1 MLAGLVGSRSDQC
14 IKIINDTVGYYL
26 YFYYQYKD
34 NYKTSPIS
42 LDDLINGLLYM
53 QADHKLKE
61 LK

>member
-1 MLAGLVGSRSDQC
+1 M
-14 IKIINDTVGYYL
+14 KIISDTVGYYL

-34 NYKTSPIS
+34 NYKTNPVS